1 MDTPWGDV
9 AVRDAH
15 AHLFSRNFF
24 RILASQ
30 KPGLPAGNPE
40 QTLVEQLAWDLPPE
54 DTAELAGRWVQEL
67 DNHGVEQ
74 IALMAS
80 LPADEQSAADA
91 ARAFPQRIHGYFMLN
106 PLAPDA
112 AARARQAVD
121 KLGLK
126 GICLFPA
133 MHRFSVQSEALQ
145 PIYELAADR
154 KIVVFVHMGVLTVGI
169 RKKLGLASRFD
180 MSFSNPIDLHRVALE
195 HPSVNFQI
203 PHFGAG
209 YFREVLMLGD
219 LAPNVYL
226 DTSSSNSWL
235 KYLTPRTSLTDV
247 FRQAL
252 EVYSPQRLLF
262 GSDSS
267 FFPRGWNKTVIEAQ
281 IRVLDELQVSGE
293 DARAILGGNLQRLL
307 G

>member
-1 MDTPWGDV
+1 MKTPWGDL

-30 KPGLPAGNPE
+30 KTGLPTEHPE
-40 QTLVEQLAWDLPPE
+40 QAVVEQLGWDLPPD
-54 DTAELAGRWVQEL
+54 DTAQLAAKWVEEL
-67 DNHGVEQ
+67 DQHGVDQ
-74 IALMAS
+74 ICLMAS
-80 LPADEQSAADA
+80 LPGDEQSAADA
-91 ARAFPQRIHGYFMLN
+91 ARAFPDRIHGYFMMN
-106 PLAPDA
+106 PMAPDA
-112 AARARQAVD
+112 PDRARNAVE
-121 KLGLK
+121 KLDCK

-133 MHRFSVQSEALQ
+133 MNRFSVQDEALN

-154 KIVVFVHMGVLTVGI
+154 PVVVFVHMGVLTVGV
-169 RKKLGLASRFD
+169 RKKLGLPSKFD

-195 HPSVNFQI
+195 NPSVNFVI

-226 DTSSSNSWL
+226 DTSSSNSWV
-235 KYLTPRTSLTDV
+235 KYLTPEMDLKEVFGRT
-247 FRQAL
+247 L
-252 EVYSPQRLLF
+252 EVYGARRLLF

-267 FFPRGWNKTVIEAQ
+267 FFPRGWNADVLEVQMKI
-281 IRVLDELQVSGE
+281 LDELGVTAE
-293 DARAILGGNLQRLL
+293 DAQAILGGNLQRLL
-307 G
+307 S

>member
-1 MDTPWGDV
+1 MKTPWGDV

-30 KPGLPAGNPE
+30 QAGPSAENPE
-40 QTLVEQLAWDLPPE
+40 QQVVQQLGWGLPPDDTAQLA
-54 DTAELAGRWVQEL
+54 AQWVEEL
-67 DNHGVEQ
+67 DRHGVDQ
-74 IALMAS
+74 ICLMAS
-80 LPADEQSAADA
+80 LPGDEQSAADA
-91 ARAFPQRIHGYFMLN
+91 ARAFPDRIHGYFMLN

-112 AARARQAVD
+112 PNRARDAVE
-121 KLGLK
+121 KQGLK

-133 MHRFSVQSEALQ
+133 MNRFSVQDDALK

-154 KIVVFVHMGVLTVGI
+154 PAVVFVHMGVLTVGV
-169 RKKLGLASRFD
+169 RKKLGLPSKFD

-195 HPSVNFQI
+195 NPSVNFVI

-226 DTSSSNSWL
+226 DTSSSNSWV
-235 KYLTPRTSLTDV
+235 KYLTPEMDLKEVFGRT
-247 FRQAL
+247 L
-252 EVYSPQRLLF
+252 EIYGARRLLF

-267 FFPRGWNKTVIEAQ
+267 FFPRGWNAA
-281 IRVLDELQVSGE
+281 VLEVQMKILEELGVTAE
-293 DARAILGGNLQRLL
+293 DAQAILGGNLKRLL
-307 G
+307 S

>member
-1 MDTPWGDV
+1 MKTPWGDI

-30 KPGLPAGNPE
+30 QAGPSAENPE
-40 QTLVEQLAWDLPPE
+40 QQVVQQLGWDLPPD
-54 DTAELAGRWVQEL
+54 DTAELAAQWVEEL
-67 DNHGVEQ
+67 DRHGVDQ
-74 IALMAS
+74 ICLMAS
-80 LPADEQSAADA
+80 LPGDEQSAADA
-91 ARAFPQRIHGYFMLN
+91 ARAFPDRIHGYFMMN

-112 AARARQAVD
+112 PNRAREAVE
-121 KLGLK
+121 KQGLK

-133 MHRFSVQSEALQ
+133 MNRFSVQDDALK

-154 KIVVFVHMGVLTVGI
+154 PAVVFVHMGVLTVGV
-169 RKKLGLASRFD
+169 RKKLGLPSKFD

-195 HPSVNFQI
+195 NPSVNFVI

-226 DTSSSNSWL
+226 DTSSSNSWV
-235 KYLTPRTSLTDV
+235 KYLTPEMDLKEVFGRT
-247 FRQAL
+247 L
-252 EVYSPQRLLF
+252 EIYGPRRLLF

-267 FFPRGWNKTVIEAQ
+267 FFPRGWNAA
-281 IRVLDELQVSGE
+281 VLEVQMKILEELGVTAE

-307 G
+307 S